1 MPHPDLAA
9 LAIGLERRYL
19 VDPLPFALGLAEDG
33 ANERHISVPRGVRR
47 LGQAGRQ
54 QPVDHVPAHLVEPF
68 AAKMSGEPADALHI
82 VPAGLLVRL
91 FLQPTPSRFVPGP
104 LRLLLSSAL
113 LPP

>member
-1 MPHPDLAA
+1 MYTAVCMAAVYFYFFFKQKTAYELRISDWSSDVCSSDLLAA

-54 QPVDHVPAHLVEPF
+54 QPIDQIGRASCRERVCQDV
-68 AAKMSGEPADALHI
+68 
-82 VPAGLLVRL
+82 
-91 FLQPTPSRFVPGP
+91 
-104 LRLLLSSAL
+104 
-113 LPP
+113 